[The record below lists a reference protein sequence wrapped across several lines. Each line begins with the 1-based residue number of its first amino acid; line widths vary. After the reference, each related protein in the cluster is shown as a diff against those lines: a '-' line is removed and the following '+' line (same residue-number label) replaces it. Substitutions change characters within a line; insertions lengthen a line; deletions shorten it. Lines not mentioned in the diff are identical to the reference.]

1 MKKYRR
7 LRQNRIGLTVL
18 ELILICGWIF
28 LMQLII
34 SPGAFRHS
42 VGFLLRSPLL
52 IVLNALPIA
61 VLLLILYFIFG
72 STLTAGAVTNL
83 VFGLM
88 SYTNLL
94 KIDGR
99 DDPFVP
105 GDIVLLREALQATGE
120 YRLDMHLGIAALI
133 LVSTALLIILN
144 VFIKSKKPAKKYRIS
159 GILLS
164 LAVFFGSFFTLYSS
178 SRIYESF
185 PVTSPYNVTAI
196 FNELG
201 FNYCFLYNFNLYGV
215 DKPDGYSVSEVKE
228 WISAQ
233 DSGAKLEKK
242 PQVLMIMCEAFS
254 DLTDSD
260 AFDYDDES
268 DPLRCYKLVRDGDN
282 CISGRIVVPNFGAG
296 TANTEFDVLTGM
308 QTNLISQTS
317 NSALRSFHKDI
328 SSLARVFT
336 GEGYGSFYFHPG
348 DSWFYNRD
356 SALSHMGIDD
366 KIFIEDLEDKS
377 VMDDVYLDHLKSFL
391 TERTANGEKLFTYST
406 TIQNHQAYNYDK
418 YAGTELPEV
427 PVKAQI
433 SDEVREYLTVYN
445 YGLKCSSEML
455 LELTD
460 YLNTLNEPYILV
472 FFGDHLPNLG
482 ADYLSY
488 RELGM
493 SIGGADTPEEIIST
507 CSTPFIIWGNNAYD
521 EAYDFDRTVASLDLP
536 SDGRISA
543 CFLGELALE
552 MAGGRDTDPYF
563 GFLGDL
569 RREMPVIKTGI
580 VGTSDG
586 DLSDSPTAAQQALVE
601 KLRCWQYYRLKTESV
616 GR

>member
-1 MKKYRR
+1 MKSTRSIKQKSAGR
-7 LRQNRIGLTVL
+7 TAL
-18 ELILICGWIF
+18 ELIIICGWIF
-28 LMQLII
+28 LMELIV
-34 SPGAFRHS
+34 SPGIFRHS

-52 IVLNALPIA
+52 IILNGLPVA
-61 VLLLILYFIFG
+61 VLILILYFAVGNSF
-72 STLTAGAVTNL
+72 TAGAVTNL

-105 GDIVLLREALQATGE
+105 GDVILMREALQATGE
-120 YRLDMHLGIAALI
+120 YRLDMHFGIVALI
-133 LVSTALLIILN
+133 LLSTALLL
-144 VFIKSKKPAKKYRIS
+144 VLGLRHKTAKPS
-159 GILLS
+159 GKVRTAGIVLS
-164 LAVFFGSFFTLYSS
+164 AAVFFGSFFTVYKSS
-178 SRIYESF
+178 GIYESF

-215 DKPDGYSVSEVKE
+215 DKPEDYSASEVKA
-228 WISAQ
+228 WISEY

-260 AFDYDDES
+260 AFAYTEDN
-268 DPLRCYKLVRDGDN
+268 DPLRCYKLVRDGEN
-282 CISGRIVVPNFGAG
+282 CINGSIVVPNFGAG

-308 QTNLISQTS
+308 QTNLISRTS

-328 SSLARVFT
+328 SSVARVL
-336 GEGYGSFYFHPG
+336 GDEGYDSFYFHPG
-348 DSWFYNRD
+348 NSWFYNRD

-377 VMDDVYLDHLKSFL
+377 VMDDVYLEHLKTFL
-391 TERTANGEKLFTYST
+391 AERSRDGEKLFTYST
-406 TIQNHQAYNYDK
+406 TIQNHQAYNYEK
-418 YAGTELPEV
+418 YPDTELPEV
-427 PVKAQI
+427 PVKTQI
-433 SDEVREYLTVYN
+433 SDEAREYLTVYN
-445 YGLKCSSEML
+445 YGVKCSSEML
-455 LELTD
+455 LELTE
-460 YLNTLNEPYILV
+460 YLNGLDEPYILV

-488 RELGM
+488 RELGLD
-493 SIGGADTPEEIIST
+493 IGEGGTPEELVSA
-507 CSTPFIIWGNNAYD
+507 CSVPFIIWGNKAYD
-521 EAYDFDRTVASLDLP
+521 EAYDFDKTASALDMP

-552 MAGGRDTDPYF
+552 MAGGADIDPYF
-563 GFLGDL
+563 SFLGEL
-569 RREMPVIKTGI
+569 RREMPVIKADVI
-580 VGTSDG
+580 GTPDG
-586 DLSDSPTAAQQALVE
+586 RLSDAPTDAQQTLIN
-601 KLRCWQYYRLKTESV
+601 KLRCWQYYRLKTEDL
-616 GR
+616 G